1 MEFIVYR
8 GIDYA
13 EACKVVN
20 QQKYQSEERKHFL
33 HGLSAKA
40 VFGSGLYLVSDLLVA
55 VEYAF
60 CHAEASNQKAA
71 VLRQQLHMD
80 NPIQLSGPEG
90 EGLLREKALNWKH
103 PEGYSFEV
111 IPPVQEYI
119 SWSGR
124 IIKEYLLSNGYD
136 GIQYCLHEHFTY
148 FVSYYPEQHVTD
160 IRVELVFD
168 LDDIQITRSSRKLG

>member
-1 MEFIVYR
+1 MGFIVYR

-20 QQKYQSEERKHFL
+20 QQRYQSEERKQFL
-33 HGLSAKA
+33 HGLSAQA

-80 NPIQLSGPEG
+80 NPIQLSGREG
-90 EGLLREKALNWKH
+90 EGLLREKALNWKY
-103 PEGYSFEV
+103 PRGYS
-111 IPPVQEYI
+111 IRINTTIQEYI
-119 SWSGR
+119 SWSGC

-136 GIQYCLHEHFTY
+136 GIQYDLPEHFTY
-148 FVSYYPEQHVTD
+148 FVSYYPEQHVTN
-160 IRVELVFD
+160 IKVELIFD
-168 LDDIQITRSSRKLG
+168 LNDLQFTGT